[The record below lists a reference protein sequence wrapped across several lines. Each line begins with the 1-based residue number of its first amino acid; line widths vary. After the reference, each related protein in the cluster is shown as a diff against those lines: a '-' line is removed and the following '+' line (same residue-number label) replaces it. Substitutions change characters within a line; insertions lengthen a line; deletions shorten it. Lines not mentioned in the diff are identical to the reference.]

1 MNQAQEST
9 GIHFDLDAFI
19 KLSLER
25 ARRKHKDTYI
35 VAENIRLTYLVSV
48 IIFCESGGHC
58 SIPLHV
64 LLTNYIEAND
74 DSEKE
79 SGADR
84 HLDIGLQVVEVH
96 TMFPYFL
103 EKRLAI
109 PTSPIF

>member
-1 MNQAQEST
+1 MKELEESAK
-9 GIHFDLDAFI
+9 IPI
-19 KLSLER
+19 
-25 ARRKHKDTYI
+25 I
-35 VAENIRLTYLVSV
+35 VEENIRLTSV